1 MPQLEKAIKKIGQ
14 FTYFSTNMD
23 TIFIDKDSNIIL
35 EYGRNQLP
43 ETLQPYIKKIR
54 KQLTQERV
62 NDDYDILFH
71 TNELKTY
78 YISAKLYNVGK
89 DFLGT
94 IIVGPFLLEE
104 PSYSL
109 VEDVLFHNQ
118 LPISLKYTITQYYLS
133 LPLIGEYEG
142 DMIAEF
148 LAYHAANM
156 EKLMKYRPKIRK
168 TTNQFQNK

>member
-23 TIFIDKDSNIIL
+23 TIFIDKDSNIIW

-62 NDDYDILFH
+62 NDDYDIVFH

-118 LPISLKYTITQYYLS
+118 ATPIPEVYHHPVLFI
-133 LPLIGEYEG
+133 
-142 DMIAEF
+142 IAF
-148 LAYHAANM
+148 
-156 EKLMKYRPKIRK
+156 
-168 TTNQFQNK
+168 NQ

>member
-1 MPQLEKAIKKIGQ
+1 MGIR
-14 FTYFSTNMD
+14 S
-23 TIFIDKDSNIIL
+23 
-35 EYGRNQLP
+35 NQLP

-54 KQLTQERV
+54 KQLTQERF

-78 YISAKLYNVGK
+78 YISAKLYNEGK

-133 LPLIGEYEG
+133 LPLISEYEG

-148 LAYHAANM
+148 LAYHTENM
-156 EKLMKYRPKIRK
+156 DTLMNYRPKIRK
-168 TTNQFQNK
+168 ARISFKISLKLFPLRFRIIRKLLLMLRQSKKDTLIKMN